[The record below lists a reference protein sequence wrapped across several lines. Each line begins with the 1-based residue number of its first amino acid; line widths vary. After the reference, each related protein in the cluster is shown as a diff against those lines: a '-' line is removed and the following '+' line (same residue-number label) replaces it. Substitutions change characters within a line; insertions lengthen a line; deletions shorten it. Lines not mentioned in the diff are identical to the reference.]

1 MWWYN
6 LGIGVYSGA
15 VKMVS
20 PFMRKAALWY
30 QGRRDIFRKLEQA
43 VGSSERIIWFH
54 AASLG
59 EFEQGRPVMEAVREY
74 YPSYKILLTFFSP
87 SGYEIRRNYS
97 GADWVFYLPADTPRN
112 AAHFLDTVKPEMA
125 VFIKYEFWLNYL
137 AELSRRE
144 VPTYIISAV
153 FRPDSIFFRPWGGA
167 FRRALRSFRRLFVQD
182 ADSQALLAGIG
193 VTNVTVAGDTRF
205 DRVGRIADGA
215 RRLPAVED
223 FAAGGTVFVAGST
236 WPPDEE
242 ILVRLI
248 NANPGMKFIVA
259 PHEMDEKR
267 IKEMAGAVR
276 GGAVRYTE
284 YGEADDGGEKQLLII
299 DTIGILSSVYGYGS
313 YAYIG
318 GGFGVGIHNTLEAA
332 AFGIPV
338 AFGPNYAK
346 FLEARDLISLGAARS
361 ISSYEELAVWLASLQ
376 SDRQAYGR
384 AAAEAGAYVRSHRGA
399 TEIILRGL
407 FEGQERE

>member
-1 MWWYN
+1 M
-6 LGIGVYSGA
+6 GIGVYSGA

-43 VGSSERIIWFH
+43 VGGSERIIWFH

-112 AAHFLDTVKPEMA
+112 AARFLDTVKPEMA

-248 NANPGMKFIVA
+248 NVNPGMKFIVA

-276 GGAVRYTE
+276 GETAPYHRYHRNIVIGLWIRFVCLYRRRVRRR
-284 YGEADDGGEKQLLII
+284 DSQ
-299 DTIGILSSVYGYGS
+299 
-313 YAYIG
+313 YA
-318 GGFGVGIHNTLEAA
+318 
-332 AFGIPV
+332 
-338 AFGPNYAK
+338 
-346 FLEARDLISLGAARS
+346 
-361 ISSYEELAVWLASLQ
+361 
-376 SDRQAYGR
+376 
-384 AAAEAGAYVRSHRGA
+384 
-399 TEIILRGL
+399 
-407 FEGQERE
+407 

>member
-1 MWWYN
+1 MR
-6 LGIGVYSGA
+6 S
-15 VKMVS
+15 S
-20 PFMRKAALWY
+20 P
-30 QGRRDIFRKLEQA
+30 
-43 VGSSERIIWFH
+43 V
-54 AASLG
+54 
-59 EFEQGRPVMEAVREY
+59 
-74 YPSYKILLTFFSP
+74 
-87 SGYEIRRNYS
+87 
-97 GADWVFYLPADTPRN
+97 
-112 AAHFLDTVKPEMA
+112 
-125 VFIKYEFWLNYL
+125 
-137 AELSRRE
+137 
-144 VPTYIISAV
+144 SAV

-318 GGFGVGIHNTLEAA
+318 GG
-332 AFGIPV
+332 
-338 AFGPNYAK
+338 K
-346 FLEARDLISLGAARS
+346 FREARDLISLGAARS

-384 AAAEAGAYVRSHRGA
+384 AAAEACAYVRSHRGA

>member
-1 MWWYN
+1 
-6 LGIGVYSGA
+6 
-15 VKMVS
+15 
-20 PFMRKAALWY
+20 
-30 QGRRDIFRKLEQA
+30 
-43 VGSSERIIWFH
+43 
-54 AASLG
+54 
-59 EFEQGRPVMEAVREY
+59 
-74 YPSYKILLTFFSP
+74 
-87 SGYEIRRNYS
+87 
-97 GADWVFYLPADTPRN
+97 
-112 AAHFLDTVKPEMA
+112 
-125 VFIKYEFWLNYL
+125 
-137 AELSRRE
+137 
-144 VPTYIISAV
+144 
-153 FRPDSIFFRPWGGA
+153 
-167 FRRALRSFRRLFVQD
+167 
-182 ADSQALLAGIG
+182 
-193 VTNVTVAGDTRF
+193 
-205 DRVGRIADGA
+205 
-215 RRLPAVED
+215 
-223 FAAGGTVFVAGST
+223 
-236 WPPDEE
+236 
-242 ILVRLI
+242 
-248 NANPGMKFIVA
+248 
-259 PHEMDEKR
+259 MDEKR

-318 GGFGVGIHNTLEAA
+318 GGFGVGILNTLEAA

-346 FLEARDLISLGAARS
+346 FREARDLISLGAARS